1 MIGDLISVIVPIY
14 NIERYVGICIES
26 ILNQTYENLEI
37 VLVDDGSKDKSSA
50 ICDLYAE
57 KDKRIKVVHKDNAGL
72 VSARKTGLKNAKGRY
87 IGYVDGDDH
96 IESTYLEHMYK
107 EITKAAADVAI
118 SGYSRDLF
126 SKTTRM
132 SNNIQSGT
140 YEKDDLRELLTQYIS
155 CGDFY
160 KNGITTY
167 VWNKL
172 FDRELLE
179 KFQMSVDDHI
189 SIGEDAAVVYPLL
202 ASCKKI
208 IICDNCDYHYRQRED
223 SMLKTSR
230 PFSDEAA
237 GLDILYKYLI
247 SKLPDKRDQIDDF
260 ILAQCIMRSGGISD
274 KFNIYKKAF
283 RQKRIVILSA
293 GTFGQQL
300 VNRINEL
307 KYCEIA
313 GWLDEDYW
321 EYRRC
326 CLNVDETATVK
337 DLEYDYIL
345 LATVDS
351 SMAYFYKSK
360 LIEMGVDNKKILLVN
375 CEKSERKAAI
385 DGYLEECN
393 NA

>member
-107 EITKAAADVAI
+107 EITKSAADVAI

-326 CLNVDETATVK
+326 CLNVDEIATVK

-351 SMAYFYKSK
+351 AMAYFYKSK